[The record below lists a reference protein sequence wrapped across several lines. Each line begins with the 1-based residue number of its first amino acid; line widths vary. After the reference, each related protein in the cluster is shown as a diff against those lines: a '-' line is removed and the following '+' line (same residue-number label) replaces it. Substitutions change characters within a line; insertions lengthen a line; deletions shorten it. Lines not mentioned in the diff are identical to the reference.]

1 MNWWQDTLTTALVGT
16 ERKPLNRIPSHQL
29 GASDQ
34 LGHLLSQL
42 NYTDP
47 EGALLSAAAA
57 ISLHQ
62 RAGQLPLMNNQP
74 LPEPCPP
81 DELPVCSPRAAQHL
95 KLIVMEKQEQLLS
108 EWLTATATTGR
119 RAPEYCLPQLLELGR
134 TCRQLRPAILAVLGR
149 RGRWLAAQNP
159 EWNYV
164 VGEDTEKTWTSGSLE
179 ARQLLLQQL
188 RTQNPAAARKRL
200 AAIWEQEQSEE
211 RLGFLETFQIGL
223 SLDDEPFLEA
233 ALDNRRKEVRQ
244 KAAQLLAQL
253 PASHLCQRMA
263 ERVHAA
269 ITLQQKRNRLHVDFT
284 LPDTSDRG
292 MTQDGIDS
300 KQPPNLLGKKSWQIL
315 QLVAA
320 TPLSVWSDIHEQ
332 PPAEWIQTAKRSEW
346 DRTLV
351 EGWAVAAL
359 RQQNPDWAEALL
371 STSSNFNDYL
381 VSQDTLIR
389 GLLGILSPERRNAF
403 LLERL
408 QSSRTPLDRT
418 HPTFYLL
425 YHCCYPWNAEL
436 TRAVIEGV
444 QGNFTSTVNSYEW
457 LLRSPLKHF
466 ACYMNLSLVPEISA
480 SLTAIAENKTQWS
493 EVIDEFLAFL
503 SFRQEMLQAF
513 EA

>member
-1 MNWWQDTLTTALVGT
+1 MNWWQDVLTTALVGT
-16 ERKPLNRIPSHQL
+16 ERKPLNRISSHQE
-29 GASDQ
+29 GESEQ
-34 LGHLLSQL
+34 LGHFLSQL
-42 NYTDP
+42 NYTDS

-74 LPEPCPP
+74 LLEPCPP

-95 KLIVMEKQEQLLS
+95 KLIVVEKREQLLS
-108 EWLTATATTGR
+108 EWLTAAATAKR
-119 RAPEYCLPQLLELGR
+119 RAPDYCLPQLLELGR
-134 TCRQLRPAILAVLGR
+134 TSRQLRPAILAVLGR
-149 RGRWLAAQNP
+149 RGRWLATQNP

-164 VGEDTEKTWTSGSLE
+164 VGDDSEQTWKSGSLE

-188 RTQNPAAARKRL
+188 RTQNPTAARERL
-200 AAIWEQEQSEE
+200 AAVWEQEPLEE
-211 RLGFLETFQIGL
+211 RLAFLETFQIGL
-223 SLDDEPFLEA
+223 SIDDEPFLEA
-233 ALDNRRKEVRQ
+233 ALNHRRKEVRQ
-244 KAAQLLAQL
+244 KAAQLLTQL

-263 ERVHAA
+263 QRVHAA

-284 LPDTSDRG
+284 LPNTSDRG

-300 KQPPNLLGKKSWQIL
+300 KQPPHLLGKKSWQIL

-351 EGWAVAAL
+351 EGWAVASL

-371 STSSNFNDYL
+371 SAYSNFNGYL
-381 VSQDTLIR
+381 VSQDTLVG
-389 GLLGILSPERRNAF
+389 GLLGILSPERRDTF
-403 LLERL
+403 LIERL

-425 YHCCYPWNAEL
+425 YHCCYPWSVEL
-436 TRAVIEGV
+436 TRAVIDGV
-444 QGNFTSTVNSYEW
+444 QRNFTSTANSYEW

-466 ACYMNLSLVPEISA
+466 ACYMNLSLIPEISA
-480 SLTAIAENKTQWS
+480 SLSAIAQNNTQWRD
-493 EVIDEFLAFL
+493 VIDEFLAFL
-503 SFRQEMLQAF
+503 SFRQEMLQAV
-513 EA
+513 EE